1 MVMEYSLLIDGKLC
15 SGASTLDVINPATG
29 KLLAVAP
36 RADLDQLHQAIA
48 AAKRA
53 FPAWA
58 AKSYAERRV
67 YLEKL
72 ADAVEARADEFVRLL
87 TQEQG
92 KPRHEAQFEIMGVHH
107 CIRHFAVSEL
117 PVKVISE
124 TAAELVT
131 EHRTPLGTVAAITP
145 WNFPIVLMA
154 AKLAPALITG
164 NVVIGKPAPTTPL
177 TTLLLGE
184 IAADILPAG
193 VFQTIVDQNDLGA
206 VLTAHPDIANVNFTG
221 STATGKKILAAAA
234 DTLKRFTL
242 ELGGNDVAILLD
254 DVDVAEIAPK
264 IFASAMGNAGQV
276 CLATKRLYAPEAI
289 YDEVCAALA
298 QIAAETIVGDGLE
311 QGTQMG
317 PIQNRQQYEKVK
329 GYLEIAR
336 QDGTIVAGG
345 HAIEGDGFFIE
356 PTIVRDISPDSRLV
370 REEQFGPILP
380 VLSYSDVQDV
390 IDAANGTEYGLGG
403 SVWSSDADRATE
415 VALKIDSGIIW
426 VNRHLVLPYDVPFG
440 GAKQSGIGRQ
450 HGMDSLHEVT
460 QLKVISRAL
469 A

>member
-1 MVMEYSLLIDGKLC
+1 MPYSLLIDGKLC
-15 SGASTLDVINPATG
+15 SGTSTLEVINPADG
-29 KLLAVAP
+29 SILAMAP
-36 RADLDQLHQAIA
+36 RADLAQLEQAIA
-48 AAKRA
+48 AARSA
-53 FPAWA
+53 YPSWA
-58 AKSYAERRV
+58 AKSYPQRRV
-67 YLEKL
+67 YLESL
-72 ADAVEARADEFVRLL
+72 ADAVEARSEEFVRLL

-92 KPRHEAQFEIMGVHH
+92 KPLHESRFEISGVIH
-107 CIRHFAVSEL
+107 CIRHFAAIEL
-117 PVKVISE
+117 PVKILSE
-124 TAAELVT
+124 TREERVT
-131 EHRTPLGTVAAITP
+131 EHRTPLGVVAAITP

-184 IAADILPAG
+184 IAADILPPG
-193 VFQTIVDQNDLGA
+193 VFQTIVDNNDLGA
-206 VLTAHPDIANVNFTG
+206 ALSSHPDIANVNFTG

-254 DVDVAEIAPK
+254 DVNVQEVAPK

-276 CLATKRLYAPEAI
+276 CLATKRVYAPEAI
-289 YDEVCAALA
+289 YDELCEALGK
-298 QIAAETIVGDGLE
+298 IASETVVGDGLE

-317 PIQNRQQYEKVK
+317 PIQNRLQYEKVK
-329 GYLEIAR
+329 GYLATAR
-336 QDGTIVAGG
+336 EDGTIVSGG
-345 HAIEGDGFFIE
+345 NAIKGDGFFIE
-356 PTIVRDISPDSRLV
+356 PTIVRDISPDSALV

-380 VLSYSDVQDV
+380 ILSYSDVQDV
-390 IDAANGTEYGLGG
+390 IDAANSTEYGLGG
-403 SVWSSDADRATE
+403 SVWGSNGDRATE
-415 VALKIDSGIIW
+415 VALKIDSGIVW

-460 QLKVISRAL
+460 QLKVISQAL

>member
-1 MVMEYSLLIDGKLC
+1 MYRLLIDGKLQA
-15 SGASTLDVINPATG
+15 GASTLDVINPATG
-29 KLLAVAP
+29 ALLATAP
-36 RADLDQLHQAIA
+36 RADRAQLEQAIA

-58 AKSYAERRV
+58 AKSYAERRG
-67 YLEKL
+67 YLERL
-72 ADAVEARADEFVRLL
+72 ADAVAARSDEFERLL

-92 KPRHEAQFEIMGVHH
+92 KPRHEAQFEIGGVVH
-107 CIRHFAVSEL
+107 CIHHFAHSEL
-117 PVKVISE
+117 PVKILSE
-124 TAAELVT
+124 TAEERVT
-131 EHRTPLGTVAAITP
+131 EHRTPLGIVAAITP

-193 VFQTIVDQNDLGA
+193 VFQTIVDQNDLGP
-206 VLTAHPDIANVNFTG
+206 VLSAHPDIANVNFTG
-221 STATGKKILAAAA
+221 STSTGKKILAAAA

-254 DVDVAEIAPK
+254 DVNIAEVAPK

-276 CLATKRLYAPEAI
+276 CLATKRVYAPAAL
-289 YDEVCAALA
+289 YDELCDALGK
-298 QIAAETIVGDGLE
+298 IAAETVVGDGLE

-317 PIQNRQQYEKVK
+317 PIQNRQQYEKVL

-345 HAIEGDGFFIE
+345 KAIEGAGFFIE
-356 PTIVRDISPDSRLV
+356 PTIVRDISPESRLV
-370 REEQFGPILP
+370 REEQFGPVLP
-380 VLSYSDVQDV
+380 VLAYTDIQEV
-390 IDAANGTEYGLGG
+390 IDAANQSEYGLGG
-403 SVWSSDADRATE
+403 SVWSSDAERATE
-415 VALKIDSGIIW
+415 VALKIDSGIVW

-450 HGMDSLHEVT
+450 HGLDSLHEVT
-460 QLKVISRAL
+460 QLKIISAAL